1 MLLFSVFLLVF
12 WLDLKSVKTSG
23 KQRDVLMEKKEAFTQ
38 GLAKILVK
46 NKVVSSSEARSMQEI
61 FADSTKEAFD
71 DFLLE
76 EGLVEESDL
85 LRALSE
91 YYQVPSF
98 DVVGYFFDHHLLT
111 KFPKG
116 FLLRNG
122 IIPLEVDQN
131 MLIVIASDPDASG
144 LESSIRDYVSYD
156 VNLMVGLD
164 RDICDAVK
172 EFYDLSP
179 SEIEDDIDLRDERRM
194 EHDVE
199 QEIESF
205 SKSKLLD

>member
-1 MLLFSVFLLVF
+1 
-12 WLDLKSVKTSG
+12 
-23 KQRDVLMEKKEAFTQ
+23 MENKEAFTQ

-46 NKVVSSSEARSMQEI
+46 NKVIASDEAQSMQEM
-61 FADSTKEAFD
+61 FKDSVKETFD

-85 LRALSE
+85 LKALSE
-91 YYQVPSF
+91 YYRVPSF
-98 DVVGYFFDHHLLT
+98 DVVGYFFDHNLIT

-116 FLLRNG
+116 FLLRSG

-131 MLIVIASDPDASG
+131 MLIVIASNPDESG
-144 LESSIRDYVSYD
+144 LESSVRDFVSYD
-156 VNLMVGLD
+156 VNLMVGLK

-179 SEIEDDIDLRDERRM
+179 SEVQEDVDLRQERRL

-199 QEIESF
+199 DEIEAIAE
-205 SKSKLLD
+205 KLLD